1 MLSATHMIGGAAA
14 AAAVLLFNPDIQ
26 AVPTLITAVGVG
38 VVGGLIPDIDHPK
51 SRISKALRPVNAL
64 VSFLFS
70 HRGVFHTPALYFL
83 LYALWVWK
91 CPASKYTAWGNCL
104 FAGILSHILLD
115 CFNPGGIPL
124 FFPLSSR
131 RIHFAKIKTGG
142 RCESVIRVLL
152 GGAAG
157 ILVVLMFLQ
166 GTGINPGIIISR
178 FSA

>member
-1 MLSATHMIGGAAA
+1 MIGGAAA
-14 AAAVLLFNPDIQ
+14 AAAVLIFNPDIQ

-70 HRGVFHTPALYFL
+70 HHTPALYFL
-83 LYALWVWK
+83 LYVLWVWK
-91 CPASKYTAWGNCL
+91 CPASEYMAGGNCL

-115 CFNPGGIPL
+115 CLNPGGIPL

-131 RIHFAKIKTGG
+131 RIHLAKIKTGG